1 MSFVRPI
8 MDYGDKIYE
17 KPNNES
23 NRTECIH
30 YKACIAITGAFPG
43 TSMEHL
49 YQELGLESFRD
60 WYRFRKLI
68 FFIRFYK
75 VLLRNIS
82 LGIWGSK
89 FYS

>member
-1 MSFVRPI
+1 

-43 TSMEHL
+43 TSMERL

-60 WYRFRKLI
+60 
-68 FFIRFYK
+68 
-75 VLLRNIS
+75 
-82 LGIWGSK
+82 
-89 FYS
+89 